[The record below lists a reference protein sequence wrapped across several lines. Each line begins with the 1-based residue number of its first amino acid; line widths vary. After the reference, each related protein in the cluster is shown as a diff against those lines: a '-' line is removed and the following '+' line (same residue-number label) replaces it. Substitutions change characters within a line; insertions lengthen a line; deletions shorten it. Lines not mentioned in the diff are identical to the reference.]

1 MVGYGNSAK
10 GEADVSLGIQ
20 NSVFDALRDHWELDV
35 PIVFGHDF
43 GGAVALRTR
52 LLNDRR
58 YAALILMDAVAVR
71 PWGSPFFRHV
81 QRHEAAFAG
90 VAAYMHE
97 AMVRSYVKTA
107 AHQKIG
113 PDVLDHIIAPW
124 LGPEGQPPFYRQ
136 IAQSSQLYTDE
147 VQDRYQKIDDPTVV
161 LWGEQDSWIPI
172 DRGLEL
178 AAALGNARFESIP
191 DAGHLVIEERPDELW
206 SHIQRFLSE
215 QRS

>member
-10 GEADVSLGIQ
+10 DGADVSLGIQ
-20 NSVFDALRDHWELDV
+20 NSVFNALRDCWELDV

-90 VAAYMHE
+90 VPAYMHE
-97 AMVRSYVKTA
+97 AMVRSYVKKA

-113 PDVLDHIIAPW
+113 PDVLDHIIAPC
-124 LGPEGQPPFYRQ
+124 LGPEGQPAFYRQ